1 MQEKLENCFVLFQVQ
16 NSSSSIGP
24 SESPDRVPGPSEIG
38 EQKALQI
45 LAGIEAKPSPSKSL
59 GLSQLRAP
67 SDFKTFLRSITDTD
81 VKSGKD
87 NSCDTTTSQ
96 KTCVDQE
103 NEADH
108 VDLTKETE

>member
-1 MQEKLENCFVLFQVQ
+1 M
-16 NSSSSIGP
+16 IP
-24 SESPDRVPGPSEIG
+24 SP
-38 EQKALQI
+38 LQI
-45 LAGIEAKPSPSKSL
+45 LTGIKAKPSPSKSL

-81 VKSGKD
+81 VKSSKD
-87 NSCDTTTSQ
+87 NSGDTTTSQ

>member
-1 MQEKLENCFVLFQVQ
+1 M
-16 NSSSSIGP
+16 
-24 SESPDRVPGPSEIG
+24 
-38 EQKALQI
+38 
-45 LAGIEAKPSPSKSL
+45 AGIEAKPSTSKSL

-81 VKSGKD
+81 VKSSKD
-87 NSCDTTTSQ
+87 NSGDTTTSQ

-108 VDLTKETE
+108 VNLTKETE